1 MVHFSS
7 TDSNSGSALLVQI
20 VTSTAR
26 RLLLTAGEK
35 TQLTMVT
42 VEKPCFVA
50 ENLPNSVIVLFAFLT
65 QSSGC
70 VCITKG
76 ALFGHYTIFSF
87 QFELSSRFKCC
98 VLKPYTLGMIYGNIG
113 Y

>member
-1 MVHFSS
+1 MGVSTVRLWAVHFSS

-50 ENLPNSVIVLFAFLT
+50 ENLPNSVIVLFAFVVVSLEINRRPYF
-65 QSSGC
+65 QSNL
-70 VCITKG
+70 CIYSQ
-76 ALFGHYTIFSF
+76 LN
-87 QFELSSRFKCC
+87 R
-98 VLKPYTLGMIYGNIG
+98 MIGKIAKIRS
-113 Y
+113 

>member
-1 MVHFSS
+1 VVHFSS

-50 ENLPNSVIVLFAFLT
+50 ENLPNSVIVLFVFVVVSMEINRRHYFQSNPGKNPFLPPT
-65 QSSGC
+65 YYKHS
-70 VCITKG
+70 
-76 ALFGHYTIFSF
+76 
-87 QFELSSRFKCC
+87 
-98 VLKPYTLGMIYGNIG
+98 
-113 Y
+113 